1 MNKSDA
7 MIELLAKEKKY
18 CDLVWFARSNPN
30 EKVGAAGRRRVIKL
44 HPAEVARLQG
54 EHSDWEHG
62 FNSGCLA
69 ALRYAIG
76 MLGTKTETEMAIRDF
91 PFLDT

>member
-1 MNKSDA
+1 MKKTDV
-7 MIELLAKEKKY
+7 MIELRAREKMY
-18 CDLVWFARSNPN
+18 FDLVWFARSRPD
-30 EKVGAAGRRRVIKL
+30 EAVGAAGRKRVSKAY
-44 HPAEVARLQG
+44 PAQVARLRG

-69 ALRYAIG
+69 AFRLVMG
-76 MLGTKTETEMAIRDF
+76 LLGTKAEAEMAIDDF